1 LRFLSRLWVGL
12 DGLKHPVS
20 VAVVVALGKEIPGRE
35 LRLQL
40 T

>member
-1 LRFLSRLWVGL
+1 L

-35 LRLQL
+35 L
-40 T
+40 